1 MFTYF
6 RARPDL
12 ALPAHWLRWL
22 GGALHADA
30 PPPGPVPPEFERWRT
45 VLARH
50 GLLPLLYSRLR
61 DDPQWPI
68 LSVETGVALGGA
80 FQRNAARTLIL
91 QRELGRIAEAFPWL
105 GLLKG
110 AALGVAAY
118 GGAPVYPDPSLRP
131 VSDLDLLVRPE
142 DAGAAVARLTALGY
156 RGLGA
161 AASPTFGPFARR
173 FRGQLPL
180 VGSIPGIPHLL
191 VELHW
196 SLIESPYYVN
206 LIPPDE
212 IWTGADTR
220 ACHPYAI
227 PRPAV
232 LLAHA
237 AAHLAIHHSRDLRL
251 IWLVDA
257 DRLARAPALDWDDL
271 LRLADAW
278 KLGLALYATLSDA
291 ARWLETPAPK
301 EAMLGLARLA
311 NDRLARQAW
320 GIGDDTGSRA
330 WRRAAATFAALP
342 PRAGLHYA
350 GWLAGR
356 AALRPLEWWSAQ
368 RGRRP

>member
-6 RARPDL
+6 RTRPDL
-12 ALPAHWLRWL
+12 TLPADWLRWL
-22 GGALHADA
+22 GRALHADA
-30 PPPGPVPPEFERWRT
+30 MPGPLPPEFEQWRPA
-45 VLARH
+45 LARH

-80 FQRNAARTLIL
+80 FQRNATRTLIL

-110 AALGVAAY
+110 AALGATVY
-118 GGAPVYPDPSLRP
+118 GDPSLRP

-142 DAGAAVARLTALGY
+142 DAGAAVERLGALGY
-156 RGLGA
+156 IGAGA
-161 AASPTFGPFARR
+161 AASAVFGHFARR
-173 FRGQLPL
+173 FRGQLSL
-180 VGSIPGIPHLL
+180 IGSVPGIPHLL

-196 SLIESPYYVN
+196 SLIEAPYYVN
-206 LIPPDE
+206 LIHPDE
-212 IWTGADTR
+212 IWAGADTE
-220 ACHPYAI
+220 ACHPYSI

-237 AAHLAIHHSRDLRL
+237 AAHLAMHHSRDLRL

-271 LRLADAW
+271 LRLAEAW
-278 KLGLALYATLSDA
+278 KLGLALYAMLADA
-291 ARWLETPAPK
+291 GKWLATPAPK
-301 EAMLGLARLA
+301 ETMRGLARLA
-311 NDRLARQAW
+311 NDRIARQAW
-320 GIGDDTGSRA
+320 GIGDDAGGRT

-342 PRAGLHYA
+342 PRAGLQYA

-356 AALRPLEWWSAQ
+356 AALRPVDWWSVVRA
-368 RGRRP
+368 RRRTRRHR